1 MILRCGKGHDRDTG
15 YPFNRHLK
23 PGMKCGEVTNYDRM
37 CGSTYCGAILVLDI
51 EYPEP
56 GRRLVKQLHSGK
68 TEARTVESFRPGGA
82 GYVIYQSSLKKT
94 LAGCTYKKWRQWAK
108 DATIEPLQV
117 KAA

>member
-1 MILRCGKGHDRDTG
+1 
-15 YPFNRHLK
+15 
-23 PGMKCGEVTNYDRM
+23 MKCGEVTNYDRM